1 MMFANLKNYTT
12 DILSEIEISLNI
24 GKDYGICNI
33 LCKCFSHPLNIK
45 VILSGCQIGQ

>member
-24 GKDYGICNI
+24 GKDYGLYN
-33 LCKCFSHPLNIK
+33 LEDIK
-45 VILSGCQIGQ
+45 FFHLISSKNK